1 MKDEIKKTILS
12 ALHRMINI
20 LEKDT
25 AQDFEELKKLSD
37 ELIEDVALYKDLDV
51 ISITVLI
58 YSIYKIVNSLPTE
71 EKGRIVK
78 GLTAARKH
86 LEQQNMGVYNKDVK
100 SLYSLIKGS
109 NSKIKEHLHDVM
121 HAARIKKSAILLG
134 KGLSVG
140 QAAGL
145 MGLSNWDLQE
155 YAGKTNFFEA
165 HQEKYSAIDRLTT
178 AFKVF
183 AIK

>member
-1 MKDEIKKTILS
+1 M
-12 ALHRMINI
+12 
-20 LEKDT
+20 
-25 AQDFEELKKLSD
+25 
-37 ELIEDVALYKDLDV
+37 
-51 ISITVLI
+51 
-58 YSIYKIVNSLPTE
+58 
-71 EKGRIVK
+71 
-78 GLTAARKH
+78 
-86 LEQQNMGVYNKDVK
+86 
-100 SLYSLIKGS
+100 
-109 NSKIKEHLHDVM
+109 M

-165 HQEKYSAIDRLTT
+165 HQEKYSAVDRLTT